1 MQRSYSDYEYFASG
15 RKNCFYAHFK
25 LGLKHRHC
33 IMTSLTYDLFYGA
46 QDTLTIE
53 APIDLGKRETPI
65 EFYICRR
72 KDWKKKSSD
81 LSHLT
86 DMVQIANAK
95 NYKLN
100 ET

>member
-1 MQRSYSDYEYFASG
+1 
-15 RKNCFYAHFK
+15 
-25 LGLKHRHC
+25 
-33 IMTSLTYDLFYGA
+33 MTSLTYDLFYGY

-53 APIDLGKRETPI
+53 VPIDTGKRDIPI
-65 EFYICRR
+65 EFYMCRR
-72 KDWKKKSSD
+72 KDWKKKSNE

-86 DMVQIANAK
+86 DMVSIASAK